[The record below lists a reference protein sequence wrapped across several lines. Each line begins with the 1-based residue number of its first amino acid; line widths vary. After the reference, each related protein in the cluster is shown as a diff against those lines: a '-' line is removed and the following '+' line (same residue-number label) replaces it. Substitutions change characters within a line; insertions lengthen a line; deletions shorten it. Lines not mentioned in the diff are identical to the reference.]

1 MQCEAMREA
10 WLAAQYAK
18 TEPSPDVREHI
29 AGCADCATYA
39 RAQPELDALLA
50 QSPAVEVGLG
60 FDTRFFAKLEAER
73 ARSRQ
78 RRRWL
83 WLAPLP
89 LCAALVLA
97 LIVQLR
103 EPPPIEHASA
113 EDTMLA
119 RDLELVQALPV
130 LRNLDEIEAYETLAQ
145 VDDAELVAELNETQP

>member
-10 WLAAQYAK
+10 WLAARYAQA
-18 TEPSPDVREHI
+18 EPPLDVREHFT
-29 AGCADCATYA
+29 GCAECTAFA
-39 RAQPELDALLA
+39 REQTALDGLLA
-50 QSPAVEVGLG
+50 QSAPIEVGLG

-73 ARSRQ
+73 TRSRQ

-89 LCAALVLA
+89 LCAALVIA
-97 LIVQLR
+97 LFVQLQK
-103 EPPPIEHASA
+103 PPPIEHASV
-113 EDTMLA
+113 EDTLLA

-145 VDDAELVAELNETQP
+145 VDDAELVAELNETKP